1 MFRQPPFFSAR
12 IIVEYFYME
21 QEILARLAAQEVLL
35 QKVYISAEKTRK
47 YFLWTMIGTI
57 VVVVLPLVGLMF
69 VIPSFLSS
77 YSSMLSI

>member
-1 MFRQPPFFSAR
+1 
-12 IIVEYFYME
+12 ME